1 MRILMRIVEFAQCE
15 LQGLIIRRNMRKIE
29 HELNGKVVELPI
41 RSVIPSG
48 SHHYSEVHQAVMSL
62 MKKIVQHYDPET
74 NEWKAASMVSMAKS
88 EKKSGKIFLSIH
100 PWVWDCILD
109 FTKGFVRYDLSA
121 AMSIKSPYALKL
133 YFLMS
138 NQQQPIN
145 YSFNELYRLFGTE
158 GKYKRANDFI
168 RKVLIPA
175 QKELNEKSPWS
186 CDIRP
191 MKDGRKLETCM
202 FYPFEQK
209 EKYSEGIEQAA
220 LSGKMPTLFG
230 QHQLYQYLRYNIGF
244 EAHELGAHKIL
255 LSDLATYHD
264 NPVGFVASLRER
276 ALKKGGTVGK
286 GWYINAIK
294 DEISKYKS

>member
-1 MRILMRIVEFAQCE
+1 MKKL
-15 LQGLIIRRNMRKIE
+15 E

-41 RSVIPSG
+41 KSVLKEK
-48 SHHYSEVHQAVMSL
+48 SHHYEEVHRAVMAL
-62 MKKIVQHYDPET
+62 MKKVVQHFDPET
-74 NEWKAASMVSMAKS
+74 NTWLAASMVSMARS
-88 EKKSGKIFLSIH
+88 EKKSGIIQLSIH

-138 NQQQPIN
+138 NQKSPIS

-158 GKYKRANDFI
+158 GKYKRANDFV
-168 RKVLIPA
+168 RKVLVPA
-175 QKELNEKSPWS
+175 KKELDEKSPWS
-186 CDIRP
+186 CDLRP
-191 MKDGRKLETCM
+191 MKDGRKLENCM
-202 FYPFEQK
+202 FYPYEQK
-209 EKYSEGIEQAA
+209 EKYSEGVELKN

-244 EAHELGAHKIL
+244 EPNEIGAHKQL
-255 LSDLATYHD
+255 LSDLCTYHD
-264 NPVGFVASLRER
+264 NPVGFVAELRER
-276 ALKKGGTVGK
+276 ALKKNGTVGK

-294 DEISKYKS
+294 DEISKYRN